1 MIRKP
6 FGDPPLSSQ
15 VIGFIA
21 LAAGTDGDRS
31 SIGWLY
37 GPMEVIRLQAVPN
50 EGTVQALQ
58 EAPMKVLIV
67 YAHEEPNSFNGALK
81 NTAIHAFEEAGHTVV
96 VSDLYR
102 MRFKAVADGED
113 FLERRDKHY
122 LKRQSEE
129 KTALELG
136 TLAHDIL
143 TEQQK
148 LKDCD
153 LLILQFPLWW
163 FGLPAIL
170 KGWVDRVMSM
180 GFAYGGGQ
188 WYDTGGLKGRR
199 AMLSVTTGGPDFLY
213 SPHGRN
219 GDMEKI
225 LFPIQHG
232 ILYFCGFEV
241 LPPFISY
248 APAHLDHE
256 QRTRMLEA
264 YHQRLS
270 ELDRVQPI
278 AFHPSHHFDE
288 RMQLKPEFRS

>member
-1 MIRKP
+1 
-6 FGDPPLSSQ
+6 
-15 VIGFIA
+15 
-21 LAAGTDGDRS
+21 
-31 SIGWLY
+31 
-37 GPMEVIRLQAVPN
+37 
-50 EGTVQALQ
+50 
-58 EAPMKVLIV
+58 MKVLIV
-67 YAHEEPNSFNGALK
+67 YAHEEPKSFNGALK
-81 NTAIHAFEEAGHTVV
+81 NAAIQAFEEGGHQVV

-129 KTALELG
+129 KAAGELG

-143 TEQQK
+143 EEQRK
-148 LKDCD
+148 VRDCD

-163 FGLPAIL
+163 FTMPAIL

-188 WYDTGGLKGRR
+188 WYDTGGMKGRR
-199 AMLSVTTGGPDFLY
+199 AMLSVTTGGPDFMY
-213 SPHGRN
+213 SHLGRN

-241 LPPFISY
+241 LPPHIAF
-248 APAHLDHE
+248 APAHATEEERAGMLGSFRQRIATLD
-256 QRTRMLEA
+256 QL
-264 YHQRLS
+264 
-270 ELDRVQPI
+270 QPI
-278 AFHPSHHFDE
+278 AFHPTHHFDE
-288 RMQLKPEFRS
+288 HMQLKPEFQDEN